1 MKKKVLIVEDSILM
15 QRVIG
20 DIITSSKEFEV
31 CGYAR
36 DIVEGWAKF
45 NKQQPD
51 IITLDYEL
59 PGENGLTLLNKIMD
73 SKPTPV
79 LMLSAHTKDGA
90 ELTLRSL
97 EMGAIDFFTK
107 PSGPISIDLYNYK
120 SELLEKLH
128 SVGEAKLAETLK
140 TRSKK
145 RISTFRDLFV
155 GIAAST
161 GGVRALNYIIPSL
174 PAKCGLRI
182 IVVQHMPRYF
192 TATLA
197 LHMNERAS
205 MVVKEA
211 RDGDVILDG
220 EVLVAPGG
228 YHIKVNENGSRVML
242 SDEPARHGVRPSA
255 DILFESMAT
264 AFKETAV
271 GIVLTG
277 MGHDGTAGIKAIKN
291 HDGIVI
297 AQDPDDA
304 VIGGMPQSAI
314 NTGVVDHVLP
324 LKLIPDKIFEYV
336 TKKP

>member
-1 MKKKVLIVEDSILM
+1 MKKKILVVEDSILM

-20 DIITSSKEFEV
+20 DIITSSDDFEV

-45 NKQQPD
+45 NKQKPD

-59 PGENGLTLLNKIMD
+59 PGENGLTLLSKIMD
-73 SKPTPV
+73 LKPTPV

-90 ELTLRSL
+90 ELTIRSL
-97 EMGAIDFFTK
+97 EMGAVDFFTK

-120 SELLEKLH
+120 SALLEKLR
-128 SVGEAKLAETLK
+128 GICNAKMPDILK
-140 TRSKK
+140 RKVKATT
-145 RISTFRDLFV
+145 STFRDLYV

-182 IVVQHMPRYF
+182 IIVQHMPRYF
-192 TATLA
+192 TASLA

-211 RDGDVILDG
+211 KDGDLILNG

-228 YHIKVNENGSRVML
+228 HHIKVDDTGTKVVL
-242 SDEPARHGVRPSA
+242 SDEPPRHGVKPSA
-255 DILFESMAT
+255 DVLFESMAT
-264 AFKETAV
+264 VFRQTTV

-277 MGHDGTAGIKAIKN
+277 MGHDGAAGIKAIKN

-314 NTGVVDHVLP
+314 STGAVDHVLP
-324 LKLIPDKIFEYV
+324 LSLIPDKIFEYV
-336 TKKP
+336 SRKS